1 MLPSTEIV
9 VFPPRRIWGERRVV
23 AKPRFIVLSL
33 KTRNSMTAK
42 INVPIDDR
50 TLTRKTILLVEDDR
64 DDEELTLRALRK
76 SNIRNEVIVA
86 HDGAEALDLLFG
98 ERFVDHEMD
107 NLPAVV
113 LLDLKL
119 PKVNGIEVLRR
130 IRQDS
135 RTRRLP
141 VVVLTSSR
149 HERDRDEVYDLGANS
164 YICKPVDFEKF
175 SEAVGSL
182 GMYWVL
188 LNELPPVHEAA
199 KVAAT

>member
-1 MLPSTEIV
+1 
-9 VFPPRRIWGERRVV
+9 
-23 AKPRFIVLSL
+23 
-33 KTRNSMTAK
+33 MTAK

-64 DDEELTLRALRK
+64 DDEELTLRALRR
-76 SNIRNEVIVA
+76 SNISNEVIVA
-86 HDGAEALDLLFG
+86 RDGEEALQALFG
-98 ERFVDHEMD
+98 GNKFIDGEMD
-107 NLPAVV
+107 HLPAVV

-119 PKVNGIEVLRR
+119 PKVNGIEVLRK
-130 IRQDS
+130 IRADP

-149 HERDRDEVYDLGANS
+149 LEQDRDQVYDLGANS

-175 SEAVGSL
+175 TEAVGNL

-188 LNELPPVHEAA
+188 LNELPPVYEAPKA
-199 KVAAT
+199 VAT